1 MRASYCQFIL
11 NCFASR
17 IRTINYGRKTFDG
30 TRTRAEWFLR
40 SYPIQ
45 VPFIGLALASRPPQ
59 RLLTL
64 LCLLTGILIKT
75 KGCIEVMGDA

>member
-1 MRASYCQFIL
+1 M
-11 NCFASR
+11 
-17 IRTINYGRKTFDG
+17 RKTLDG
-30 TRTRAEWFLR
+30 TRTRVEWFLL
-40 SYPIQ
+40 SYLIQ